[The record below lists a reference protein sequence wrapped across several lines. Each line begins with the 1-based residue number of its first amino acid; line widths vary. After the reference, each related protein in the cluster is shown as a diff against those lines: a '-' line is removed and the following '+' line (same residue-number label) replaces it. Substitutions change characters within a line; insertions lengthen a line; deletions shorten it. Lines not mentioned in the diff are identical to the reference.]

1 MTRAAFFVLM
11 LALQG
16 CSGLARSNHSPSP
29 CAEHQASYACQV
41 EIYQR
46 AP

>member
-16 CSGLARSNHSPSP
+16 CSGLARSDTSPSA
-29 CAEHQASYACQV
+29 CAQHPASYACQV
-41 EIYQR
+41 ENYQR